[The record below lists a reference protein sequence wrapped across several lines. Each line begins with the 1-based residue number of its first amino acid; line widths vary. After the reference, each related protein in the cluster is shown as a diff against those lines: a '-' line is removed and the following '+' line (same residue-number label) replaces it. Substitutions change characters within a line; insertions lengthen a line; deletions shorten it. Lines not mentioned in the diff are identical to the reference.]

1 MVVVEG
7 KPRRAKPVAAC
18 PFTDQSGS
26 AFLAC
31 SRALMRFLATAVL
44 CMKLWDSLPVSTAT
58 FAYFKSGKVE
68 SCLLDR
74 PKNANFVG
82 LEVRKS

>member
-1 MVVVEG
+1 
-7 KPRRAKPVAAC
+7 
-18 PFTDQSGS
+18 
-26 AFLAC
+26 
-31 SRALMRFLATAVL
+31 MRFLATAVL